1 MAHEANFL
9 QMFVLRP
16 APGDPTTS
24 TVAAAAAT
32 VTSSDPSAATSA
44 AFVAPTKELG
54 NVSASG
60 CGALQATFN
69 TCAANAL
76 FDPTSLKYFRSISDI
91 CGPQANLGQLQL
103 YTCICEKASA
113 IEYCF
118 SLDCPSDTANYAAST
133 QYKNENC
140 AALASLQPKVSVPVA
155 SPVITGSGAG
165 NGGGPVLNLP
175 PGGSAGGSA
184 AAGSGSS
191 VGTTGGAGAAG
202 SSANA
207 KSAGMSV
214 VGGWSVAAAVVV
226 GVVAL

>member
-24 TVAAAAAT
+24 TVSAAAAA
-32 VTSSDPSAATSA
+32 VTSSDTSAATSV
-44 AFVAPTKELG
+44 AFAAPTKELG

-76 FDPTSLKYFRSISDI
+76 FDPTSLKYFRSISEI
-91 CGPQANLGQLQL
+91 CGPQGNLGQLQL
-103 YTCICEKASA
+103 YTCICEKATA
-113 IEYCF
+113 IELCF

-140 AALASLQPKVSVPVA
+140 AALASLQPKVPTP
-155 SPVITGSGAG
+155 SPIITGSGAG

-175 PGGSAGGSA
+175 PAGAS
-184 AAGSGSS
+184 AGSGSN
-191 VGTTGGAGAAG
+191 VGTTGAAGAAG

-207 KSAGMSV
+207 KSAGV
-214 VGGWSVAAAVVV
+214 GVTGGWTAAVAAAVAVV
-226 GVVAL
+226 LAL